1 MQIKATLTPRHINER
16 NYTNKK
22 GEQASMYDILFDDG
36 ESMLSITA
44 FKNDDVKLVKANIGV
59 ELSVE
64 FSLASKEYNGK
75 HYTNMTL
82 YSISAL
88 ATTQIPVDVK
98 FDIPS
103 QEIPF

>member
-44 FKNDDVKLVKANIGV
+44 FKNDDVTLVKSNIGV

-64 FSLASKEYNGK
+64 FSLVSKEYNGK
-75 HYTNMTL
+75 YYTNMTL
-82 YSISAL
+82 TTISAL
-88 ATTQIPVDVK
+88 ATTQIPADAK

-103 QEIPF
+103 QELPF